1 MGACGRRRVQ
11 GGLALACI
19 ARRLRTH
26 TTTRAASNARA
37 PPPHAGTHEGTT
49 SPRRAITYAASHGDL
64 AGNIAAGGGGGGE
77 RQVMM
82 HSLIRSECIGLSCDE
97 RMQYCAYCAHHV
109 GSVGT
114 GGGAGGDEGGGGGDL
129 AGDLADDLAGEGGA
143 SDGAMC
149 AAGGAAES
157 PPAVSVGFPAKPVR
171 VVVSSGPGAAIGV
184 LPPAPLESPVV
195 GGVEVEAVAGAVSS
209 CAVCSSMHLLRS
221 ALFSHRADAGA
232 TDADATDAGA
242 TDAGATAPGGDD
254 VGGGDVGRMG
264 AGGASS
270 AVAPGTDGCASSS
283 GHTPKAGSSSCSA
296 WISSLSIS
304 RSTLGMVVLALLV
317 DALAAESILTY
328 AKKLKCIGKC
338 ASLRSHRGAWK
349 ANRE

>member
-129 AGDLADDLAGEGGA
+129 AGDLADDLADDLAGEGGA

-184 LPPAPLESPVV
+184 LPPAPMESPVV

-221 ALFSHRADAGA
+221 ALFSHRADAG
-232 TDADATDAGA
+232 ATDAGA